1 MKPKQLANVLIRIL
15 GLSLIAHGL
24 PALIGVLTSGIVLV
38 IQAMHDGNPNSVNHY
53 SYMGYS
59 LFYWLS
65 PVLEFAVGFYLI
77 ARSRQLTER
86 LFKDEAE

>member
-15 GLSLIAHGL
+15 GLSLVVRGI
-24 PALIGVLTSGIVLV
+24 PALIGILV
-38 IQAMHDGNPNSVNHY
+38 AGVAFLIQAMHDGNTNSVNHV

-59 LFYWLS
+59 MIYWLT
-65 PVLEFAVGFYLI
+65 PIAEFALGFYLI
-77 ARSRQLTER
+77 CQSRQLTER

>member
-15 GLSLIAHGL
+15 GLSLIIHGI
-24 PALIGVLTSGIVLV
+24 PALIAVLTSGLVLL
-38 IQAMHDGNPNSVNHY
+38 IQAMHDGNANSVNHV
-53 SYMGYS
+53 SYMSYS
-59 LFYWLS
+59 MIYWLS
-65 PVLEFAVGFYLI
+65 PVAEFALGFYLI

>member
-15 GLSLIAHGL
+15 GLSLVVHGI
-24 PALIGVLTSGIVLV
+24 PALIGVLVAGVALL
-38 IQAMHDGNPNSVNHY
+38 IQAMHDGNPNSLNHY

-59 LFYWLS
+59 MIYWLT
-65 PVLEFAVGFYLI
+65 PVVEFALGFYLI

>member
-1 MKPKQLANVLIRIL
+1 MKPKQLANVLIRVL
-15 GLSLIAHGL
+15 GLSLIVHGI
-24 PALIGVLTSGIVLV
+24 PALIGVLVAGVALL

-53 SYMGYS
+53 SSMGYS
-59 LFYWLS
+59 MVYWLT
-65 PVLEFAVGFYLI
+65 PVAEFAIGFYLI